1 MTSNVGSKVIEKG
14 GGGLGFELSEDQSN
28 SHYNRI
34 KSLVNEELKQYF
46 RPEFLNRLDEI
57 IVFRQLTK
65 DEVGEIAELML
76 KEVFDRIS
84 TKGIQLEVTDR
95 FKTRLIDEGF
105 NPAYG
110 ARPLRRA
117 VMRLL
122 EDSLAEEVLSE
133 RIQAGDTAVVDVGED
148 GKVKVLLGEKFEVL
162 QES

>member
-1 MTSNVGSKVIEKG
+1 MTSNIGSKVIEKG

-65 DEVGEIAELML
+65 SEVGEIAEIML
-76 KEVFDRIS
+76 KEVFDRLS
-84 TKGIQLEVTDR
+84 LKGIQLEVTDR
-95 FKTRLIDEGF
+95 FKTRLIDEGY
-105 NPAYG
+105 NPSYG

-133 RIQAGDTAVVDVGED
+133 KVKTGDTAVVDVGED
-148 GKVKVLLGEKFEVL
+148 GKVKVLLGSPYMSVE
-162 QES
+162 